1 MREWKIICD
10 HCGVEI
16 SGNPFQ
22 SVIEHV
28 GRETDAPV
36 INQKETFTL
45 DLCEACVDELRSW
58 KLAHVN
64 TGVLPEKE
72 DKPDPAELAEQIVNE
87 LFKDA
92 PESADPEEAPEDTAP
107 PKSRKIQSKVDLG
120 KIIALK
126 KAGWTYKQIADEMK
140 LTEKQVGNYLYNAKK
155 RGQI

>member
-1 MREWKIICD
+1 MREWKITCD

-64 TGVLPEKE
+64 TGVLPGKE
-72 DKPDPAELAEQIVNE
+72 DKPDPADRAEQIVNE

-92 PESADPEEAPEDTAP
+92 PESADPEEDPGDTAP
-107 PKSRKIQSKVDLG
+107 P
-120 KIIALK
+120 
-126 KAGWTYKQIADEMK
+126 
-140 LTEKQVGNYLYNAKK
+140 
-155 RGQI
+155 

>member
-107 PKSRKIQSKVDLG
+107 LNPGKYSQRWISGRSLHSRKL
-120 KIIALK
+120 
-126 KAGWTYKQIADEMK
+126 AGRINRLPMK
-140 LTEKQVGNYLYNAKK
+140 
-155 RGQI
+155 

>member
-1 MREWKIICD
+1 MREWKITCD

-16 SGNPFQ
+16 SGNPFAV
-22 SVIEHV
+22 SIERV
-28 GRETDAPV
+28 GREEDAST
-36 INQKETFTL
+36 INQEEAFVL
-45 DLCEACVDELRSW
+45 DLCEVCVDELRSW

-72 DKPDPAELAEQIVNE
+72 DKPDPVDHAEQIVNE

-92 PESADPEEAPEDTAP
+92 PESADPEEAPGDTAP

>member
-22 SVIEHV
+22 SVNERV
-28 GRETDAPV
+28 GREQDAPV
-36 INQKETFTL
+36 IDPEESFIL
-45 DLCEACVDELRSW
+45 DLCEACADELRSW
-58 KLAHVN
+58 KLIRTN
-64 TGVLPEKE
+64 TGTLPEKE
-72 DKPDPAELAEQIVNE
+72 DKPDPADLAEQIVNE
-87 LFKDA
+87 LYKDA
-92 PESADPEEAPEDTAP
+92 SGSADPEESPEAP
-107 PKSRKIQSKVDLG
+107 PKARKIQSKVDLG

>member
-58 KLAHVN
+58 KMVRAN
-64 TGVLPEKE
+64 TGILSEKE
-72 DKPDPAELAEQIVNE
+72 DKPDPADHAEQIVNE

-107 PKSRKIQSKVDLG
+107 LNPGKYSQRWISGRSLHSRKL
-120 KIIALK
+120 
-126 KAGWTYKQIADEMK
+126 AGRINRLPMK
-140 LTEKQVGNYLYNAKK
+140 
-155 RGQI
+155 

>member
-58 KLAHVN
+58 KLAYVN

-72 DKPDPAELAEQIVNE
+72 DKPDPADRAEQIVNE

-92 PESADPEEAPEDTAP
+92 PESADPEEAPGDTAP
-107 PKSRKIQSKVDLG
+107 LNPGKYSQRWISGRSLHSRKP
-120 KIIALK
+120 
-126 KAGWTYKQIADEMK
+126 AGHINRLPTK
-140 LTEKQVGNYLYNAKK
+140 
-155 RGQI
+155 

>member
-58 KLAHVN
+58 KMVRAN
-64 TGVLPEKE
+64 TGILSEK
-72 DKPDPAELAEQIVNE
+72 
-87 LFKDA
+87 
-92 PESADPEEAPEDTAP
+92 
-107 PKSRKIQSKVDLG
+107 
-120 KIIALK
+120 
-126 KAGWTYKQIADEMK
+126 
-140 LTEKQVGNYLYNAKK
+140 
-155 RGQI
+155 

>member
-1 MREWKIICD
+1 MREWKITCD

-107 PKSRKIQSKVDLG
+107 P
-120 KIIALK
+120 
-126 KAGWTYKQIADEMK
+126 
-140 LTEKQVGNYLYNAKK
+140 
-155 RGQI
+155 

>member
-58 KLAHVN
+58 KMVRAN
-64 TGVLPEKE
+64 TGILSEKE
-72 DKPDPAELAEQIVNE
+72 DKPDPADHAEQIVNE

-92 PESADPEEAPEDTAP
+92 PESADPEETPEDTAP
-107 PKSRKIQSKVDLG
+107 PLNPGKYSQRWISGRSLHSRKL
-120 KIIALK
+120 
-126 KAGWTYKQIADEMK
+126 AGRINRLPMK
-140 LTEKQVGNYLYNAKK
+140 
-155 RGQI
+155 

>member
-1 MREWKIICD
+1 MVR
-10 HCGVEI
+10 
-16 SGNPFQ
+16 
-22 SVIEHV
+22 
-28 GRETDAPV
+28 A
-36 INQKETFTL
+36 
-45 DLCEACVDELRSW
+45 
-58 KLAHVN
+58 N
-64 TGVLPEKE
+64 TGILSEKE
-72 DKPDPAELAEQIVNE
+72 DKPDPADHAEQIVNE

>member
-1 MREWKIICD
+1 MRCRNLR
-10 HCGVEI
+10 
-16 SGNPFQ
+16 NPFAV
-22 SVIEHV
+22 SIERV
-28 GRETDAPV
+28 GREEDAST
-36 INQKETFTL
+36 INQEEAFVL

-58 KLAHVN
+58 KMVRTN
-64 TGVLPEKE
+64 TGILPEKE

-126 KAGWTYKQIADEMK
+126 KAGWSYKQIADEMK

>member
-58 KLAHVN
+58 KMVRAN
-64 TGVLPEKE
+64 TGILSEKE
-72 DKPDPAELAEQIVNE
+72 DKPDPADHAEQIVNE

-107 PKSRKIQSKVDLG
+107 PLNPGKYSQRWISGRSLHSRKP
-120 KIIALK
+120 
-126 KAGWTYKQIADEMK
+126 AGHINRLPTK
-140 LTEKQVGNYLYNAKK
+140 
-155 RGQI
+155 